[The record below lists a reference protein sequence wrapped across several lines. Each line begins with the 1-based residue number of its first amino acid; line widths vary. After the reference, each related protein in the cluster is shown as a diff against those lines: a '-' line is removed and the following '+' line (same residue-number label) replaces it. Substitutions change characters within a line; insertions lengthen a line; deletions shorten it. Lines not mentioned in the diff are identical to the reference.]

1 MDVLTLAILAFDVMN
16 FFPHLPFV
24 SPFLSMPPLLYLDP
38 FTSFFICC
46 TCIHGAPCLPP
57 VIRHTEASL
66 ARAASPTSNLMPL
79 ELSAARLRTC
89 SLLIVVSCTIE
100 AAKLKLE
107 SPEQEHKDES
117 GLIYASLT
125 QFKHVKSI

>member
-24 SPFLSMPPLLYLDP
+24 FPF
-38 FTSFFICC
+38 C
-46 TCIHGAPCLPP
+46 TWIYSLRFLFAACLHARACLPP
-57 VIRHTEASL
+57 AIRHTEASL

-89 SLLIVVSCTIE
+89 SLLIVVSCIIE

-117 GLIYASLT
+117 DLIYASLT